1 MSFLQLILVFQEDTA
16 GKLVAGTK
24 KVDDYD
30 IPGVEMK
37 TFVKQMQVASMFIV
51 QFCSLESV
59 LLLLIY

>member
-1 MSFLQLILVFQEDTA
+1 MFQEDTA